1 MRAPSRGERERK
13 PTASRRG
20 RSAHHAAMAEAAMA
34 RAAGGGLRP
43 YLQLMRLTFL
53 KLMAYRMRYVT
64 GIATYGIFVGGQY
77 AIWRAIYQ
85 ARGLADGSQ
94 LDGLT
99 LREMAT
105 YLAIGYVARS
115 AYFTNTDSEI
125 AARFQTGDV
134 ALDLLKPLDFHGQ
147 WLAQAAG
154 ETLFRVLFF
163 AAPMA
168 VILFPLFGVLPPNGA
183 GWWQFP
189 LLFVAAFLVNAEL
202 NILAGTL
209 SFFLED
215 ITGLMSL
222 KRNLIML
229 LSGLMVPLH
238 FLWPWLAKS
247 VVWLPFALISYYP
260 TMAYVGQVGARTPP
274 FAEIVV
280 LAVGWLVALRMINIT
295 LWATAKRRLEVQGG

>member
-1 MRAPSRGERERK
+1 ML
-13 PTASRRG
+13 
-20 RSAHHAAMAEAAMA
+20 A
-34 RAAGGGLRP
+34 RLHP
-43 YLQLMRLTFL
+43 YLWLMRLTFL

-64 GIATYGIFVGGQY
+64 GIATYAIFVGGQY

-85 ARGLADGSQ
+85 AKGLAGGGA

-99 LREMAT
+99 LREMTT
-105 YLAIGYVARS
+105 YIAIGYIARA

-125 AARFQTGDV
+125 AGRFQNGDV

-147 WLAQAAG
+147 WLAQSAG
-154 ETLFRVLFF
+154 ETAFRVLFF

-168 VILFPLFGVLPPNGA
+168 LVIFPLFGVLAPLFGVMAPTGD

-189 LLFVAAFLVNAEL
+189 LLFGSAFLVFAEL
-202 NILAGTL
+202 NLLAGTM

-238 FLWPWLAKS
+238 FLWGPLADLTS
-247 VVWLPFALISYYP
+247 SLPFALISYYP
-260 TMAYVGQVGARTPP
+260 TMAYVGKLGSEGAPS
-274 FAEIVV
+274 FAHVMA
-280 LAVGWLVALRMINIT
+280 LAAAWIVALRLMNVL
-295 LWATAKRRLEVQGG
+295 LWGKAKGRLEVQGG